1 MDPFVEEEKSSNETT
16 DEVTLTLGHY
26 KSNFSKTCP
35 PIFKNQNSKE
45 VMAFLL
51 SKWLV
56 LRSLTVWVPL
66 KS

>member
-16 DEVTLTLGHY
+16 DEVTLALGHY

-35 PIFKNQNSKE
+35 PIFKNQNSEE